1 MKIIDGDL
9 KGIISQAL
17 NQWSTQLDKDVR
29 ELTQAAERGENVHAN
44 VLGLF
49 RESAARINKA
59 LEQWD
64 ELSEQNIVALND
76 DELDNA
82 IEYL

>member
-17 NQWSTQLDKDVR
+17 NQWSSQLDKDVR
-29 ELTQAAERGENVHAN
+29 ELTQAAERGENVPAN
-44 VLGLF
+44 VLRLF
-49 RESAARINKA
+49 RESADRINKA

-76 DELDNA
+76 DELDNSL
-82 IEYL
+82 EYL